1 MFSVL
6 RFGCIFKNGSWTEVQ
21 GNISYL
27 RVGSILDDGNDQSGG
42 KVIFRRLW
50 GPNMLRDARGGE
62 SV

>member
-6 RFGCIFKNGSWTEVQ
+6 RFGCIFKNGSRTEVQ

-27 RVGSILDDGNDQSGG
+27 RVGSILDDGDDQSGG

-50 GPNMLRDARGGE
+50 GGHIC
-62 SV
+62 

>member
-6 RFGCIFKNGSWTEVQ
+6 RFGCIFKNGSRTEVQ

-27 RVGSILDDGNDQSGG
+27 RVGSILDDGDDQSGG

-50 GPNMLRDARGGE
+50 GAKYVEEGSRG
-62 SV
+62 